1 MKPLP
6 SASLDLPL
14 DIALKPED
22 DPEPRAV
29 WQTIFAPTRPH
40 VTFEQAMVD
49 PILSHSITQVSLKRA
64 RRIAK
69 TGA

>member
-1 MKPLP
+1 MNA

-14 DIALKPED
+14 DIPVKPHD

-40 VTFEQAMVD
+40 VTFEQAMCD
-49 PILSHSITQVSLKRA
+49 PILAHSITQVSLKRA
-64 RRIAK
+64 RRLAK
-69 TGA
+69 AGK